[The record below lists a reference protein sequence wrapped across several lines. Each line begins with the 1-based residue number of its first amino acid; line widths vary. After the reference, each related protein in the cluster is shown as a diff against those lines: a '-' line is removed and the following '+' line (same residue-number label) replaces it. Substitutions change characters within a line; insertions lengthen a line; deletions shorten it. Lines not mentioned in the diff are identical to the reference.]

1 MANMAMTKR
10 STPVGESLRAGQSTS
25 EDESKS
31 SEHMDNSVRFNN
43 KLVMV
48 ESYMSKGNN
57 FFHRIIGFI

>member
-31 SEHMDNSVRFNN
+31 SEHMDNCEIQQQIGYGG
-43 KLVMV
+43 KLHVQGKQLF
-48 ESYMSKGNN
+48 SQNY
-57 FFHRIIGFI
+57 RIH